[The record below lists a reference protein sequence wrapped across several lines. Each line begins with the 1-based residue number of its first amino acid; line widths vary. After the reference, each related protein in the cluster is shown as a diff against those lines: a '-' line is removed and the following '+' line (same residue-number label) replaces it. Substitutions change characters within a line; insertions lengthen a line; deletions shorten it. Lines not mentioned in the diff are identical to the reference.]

1 MVYLREGCSSRL
13 PIEVFFH
20 LFKLFYGFF
29 YHSRGGIVP
38 FLPCLLLCNNGG
50 KLFLLFLYFLLAH
63 LELLLL
69 HAVVAHPELDTKAQ
83 EGCQGIMVNDTHV
96 VAVMHYRVDDI
107 LKFLFSYPKP
117 YNLGCFIKLF
127 FIYRHLFLL
136 IDFSIYRGEDLKL
149 VNNLLMLNSVKQEF
163 VKLFNRKFSGFV

>member
-1 MVYLREGCSSRL
+1 MMVYLREGCSSRL

-38 FLPCLLLCNNGG
+38 FLPCLLLRNNSG
-50 KLFLLFLYFLLAH
+50 KLFLLLLYFLLAH

-83 EGCQGIMVNDTHV
+83 EGCQCIMVNDTKL
-96 VAVMHYRVDDI
+96 VAVMHYGVYNI
-107 LKFLFSYPKP
+107 LKFLFSYPEP
-117 YNLGCFIKLF
+117 YNLGCFIKLLF
-127 FIYRHLFLL
+127 WIFRHLFLL
-136 IDFSIYRGEDLKL
+136 IDSSICRA
-149 VNNLLMLNSVKQEF
+149 EF
-163 VKLFNRKFSGFV
+163 KVSE